1 MSTLVDVAAAGGL
14 AMAGAVLAGAVAV
27 RRPSPL
33 DAPPRRWLGGAAA
46 TDGDAG
52 GLVSVG
58 HVAEV
63 GWTVLDRH
71 PDVQRQL
78 GQWLAV
84 TGRSWEDLVVQFVR
98 WVGAGA
104 VVGLSV
110 AIWAAALGH
119 LDVITCVAVV
129 VAACGAAATAPLL
142 SLHRQ
147 VAHARAAAEQAV
159 SVYADLVVLCL
170 AGGMGIE
177 SALAAAAVAGDPLTT
192 RIARTLDV
200 AGGAGRSPWDA
211 LAELGEAL
219 GVSAL
224 VDLAVAVGLAGTE
237 GSAVR
242 ATLAAR
248 AETLRRRR
256 AAADEARANAVTERL
271 FVPSV
276 LLLIG
281 FLLFIGYPAVAR
293 ILTGL

>member
-14 AMAGAVLAGAVAV
+14 VMTGAVLAGAVAV

-33 DAPPRRWLGGAAA
+33 DSPPQRWLDGAAA
-46 TDGDAG
+46 TAGGAG
-52 GLVSVG
+52 GLVSIG

-63 GWTVLDRH
+63 GWTALDRH
-71 PDVQRQL
+71 PDVQQQL

-84 TGRSWEDLVVQFVR
+84 TDRSWEDLVVQLVR

-110 AIWAAALGH
+110 AIWAALGH

-129 VAACGAAATAPLL
+129 VAACGAAATGPLL
-142 SLHRQ
+142 SLRRQ